1 MQTPST
7 PDSNPIAA
15 LRDAVTG
22 LGPAARIRASDTDR
36 EAAAERIRR
45 AYVEGRLSLDEF
57 DVRTATA
64 WAATTRAELEV
75 LTNDLPLSPHAAVPT
90 PVPVPVMALMPAA
103 PPQSKVGKGR
113 RALRVLTIIWATAS
127 LMNFAIWTL
136 VCVSNFRWIYPW
148 WLWVLVPAGTAI
160 AVLNW
165 YVNPPRR
172 SD

>member
-1 MQTPST
+1 MQSPKM
-7 PDSNPIAA
+7 PEGDPIAA
-15 LRDAVTG
+15 LRNAVTD

-45 AYVEGRLSLDEF
+45 AYVEGRLTLDEF

-75 LTNDLPLSPHAAVPT
+75 LTNDLPLAPHAVLPT
-90 PVPVPVMALMPAA
+90 PPIVPSVA
-103 PPQSKVGKGR
+103 PKSGVSKGR
-113 RALRVLTIIWATAS
+113 QALRILTIIWATIS
-127 LMNFAIWTL
+127 LMNFGIWAL
-136 VCVSNFRWIYPW
+136 VCVSAFQWVYPW

-172 SD
+172 DT